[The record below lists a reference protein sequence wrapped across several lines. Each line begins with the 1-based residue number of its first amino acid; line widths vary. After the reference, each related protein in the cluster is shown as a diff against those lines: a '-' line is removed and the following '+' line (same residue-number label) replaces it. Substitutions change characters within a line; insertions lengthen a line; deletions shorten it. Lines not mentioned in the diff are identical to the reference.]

1 MEMEKLIAAA
11 RKYTNTQVTDAIRLL
26 GGGMLDEDKRMVRGA
41 LIEVY
46 AERFG
51 DEAADKLMDEIG
63 L

>member
-1 MEMEKLIAAA
+1 MEKLIAAA
-11 RKYTNTQVTDAIRLL
+11 RKYTNTQVTDAIRVL
-26 GGGMLDEDKRMVRGA
+26 GGGFLPDEDKRMVRGA